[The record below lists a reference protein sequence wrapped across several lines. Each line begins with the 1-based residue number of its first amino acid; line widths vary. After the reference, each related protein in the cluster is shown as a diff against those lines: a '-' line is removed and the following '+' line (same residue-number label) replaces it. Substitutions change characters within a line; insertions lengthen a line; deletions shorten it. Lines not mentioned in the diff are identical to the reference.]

1 MLDKLHQM
9 TYQCPPAEA
18 LGIVLERTQFR
29 AWLETH
35 KDGPAKLHQLD
46 ELQSVME
53 SSPAPDLAT
62 WLIDMH
68 LGEVDGPTFGGT
80 QATLLSTIHGAK
92 GGEWPVV
99 FVIGCEEGLLP
110 HGRPTV
116 VGLPNPA
123 EDEER
128 RLAYVAFSRTQVLLY
143 LVYCQARR
151 LPAETG
157 PGRLEPRRP
166 SRFLIALPPNLIE
179 RVDRNRVA

>member
-1 MLDKLHQM
+1 
-9 TYQCPPAEA
+9 
-18 LGIVLERTQFR
+18 
-29 AWLETH
+29 
-35 KDGPAKLHQLD
+35 
-46 ELQSVME
+46 ME

-68 LGEVDGPTFGGT
+68 LGDVDGPAFGGT

-110 HGRPTV
+110 HVRPTV
-116 VGLPNPA
+116 VGRPTPA
-123 EDEER
+123 EHEER
-128 RLAYVAFSRTQVLLY
+128 RLAYVAFSRSEVLLY

-151 LPAETG
+151 LPTETG
-157 PGRLEPRRP
+157 VGRLEPRRP
-166 SRFLIALPPNLIE
+166 SRFLIALPPNL

>member
-1 MLDKLHQM
+1 MLDHLQEA
-9 TYQCPPAEA
+9 TRQCQPAQA
-18 LGIVLERTQFR
+18 LGIVLERTGYR
-29 AWLETH
+29 AWLGSQ
-35 KDGPAKLHQLD
+35 KDGPAKLHHLE

-68 LGEVDGPTFGGT
+68 LGDVDGPAFGGT

-110 HGRPTV
+110 HVRPTV
-116 VGLPNPA
+116 VGRPTPA
-123 EDEER
+123 EHEER
-128 RLAYVAFSRTQVLLY
+128 RLAYVAFSRSQVLLY

-151 LPAETG
+151 LPIETG
-157 PGRLEPRRP
+157 VGRLEPRRP

-179 RVDRNRVA
+179 RVDRPRVA